1 MPAVVDAVGCAAAK
15 ATQQRARV
23 SLPASVAAKHSARGL
38 TASALAAFG
47 WGFAG
52 IFANLAHAPG
62 LVLTF
67 YRTWLTAAL
76 LTAAVVVSVRRMS
89 WRLVWAA
96 TPAGLLLC
104 GGMTMFFS
112 AVKLT
117 SVAVATVIGALQPAL
132 VLFVAGADAW

>member
-1 MPAVVDAVGCAAAK
+1 VPAVVDAVGCAAAK

-23 SLPASVAAKHSARGL
+23 SLAASVAAKHSARGL
-38 TASALAAFG
+38 TASALAAG

-67 YRTWLTAAL
+67 YRTWLAAAL
-76 LTAAVVVSVRRMS
+76 LTAAVVVSGRRMS

-96 TPAGLLLC
+96 TPAGLC
-104 GGMTMFFS
+104 GDMTMFVS